1 MRKIRDWLTEQGIF
15 RSQVSDEKAFSHI
28 QIEFPAGSGRSTGIV
43 FPKPREDIVLIIGG
57 VSLSKEHYDKLKA
70 MPDEERKDL
79 LWDMQF
85 DLLFKES
92 EFQMIPNAEDL
103 QQIQFI
109 RPLRLEGLTRN
120 LMMDAIRD
128 NYRCVLYVIWTM
140 ARHFGAAPP
149 KSQDAMYS

>member
-1 MRKIRDWLTEQGIF
+1 M
-15 RSQVSDEKAFSHI
+15 
-28 QIEFPAGSGRSTGIV
+28 
-43 FPKPREDIVLIIGG
+43 
-57 VSLSKEHYDKLKA
+57 SKEHYDKLKA